1 MSLQESPHKVAFT
14 AGGCGFA
21 SVAPTHLRS
30 RALSPGRR
38 AQARVSAH
46 LSWPSRRHAGTISSG
61 VSWKGCPH
69 LCDRLLGSCP
79 QPGGGGGEEHS
90 SFLVG
95 DEAAGPCRDPSP
107 RALNQSVPT
116 QPRFQV
122 CPCCC
127 CCCFGTGNAWGRA
140 AGVGRET
147 SDQRHNPMTCRR
159 RTGLEHC
166 QRERQALFGHSR

>member
-1 MSLQESPHKVAFT
+1 MPPWPPLISAAEPCPLAGGHRHACLHTSPGPPAGTPAPLAQESPGKDAHTCAT
-14 AGGCGFA
+14 GSWAHA
-21 SVAPTHLRS
+21 RS
-30 RALSPGRR
+30 RGA
-38 AQARVSAH
+38 
-46 LSWPSRRHAGTISSG
+46 
-61 VSWKGCPH
+61 
-69 LCDRLLGSCP
+69 
-79 QPGGGGGEEHS
+79 GGGEEHS